1 MDLIY
6 ANKNRRDLGVLMSY
20 TLDMA
25 YGRDENDFVLTLDA
39 DSHCCHDG
47 YYIYAEGTEYGGIV
61 DRIGTDPDTNTVI
74 YKGLT
79 WHGVLEKRIVCPPSG
94 RSYRRVD
101 GEANSVLSE
110 IISVI
115 GLSGLYKASTEDS
128 GITIHSY
135 QIPRYIDAYTA
146 IKNMLKAFDAKLI
159 VRWKNGYVR
168 LSAESVSDYSQDE
181 EFDPSQVSF
190 TVEKNYRPTNHL
202 ICLGQGELTQRA
214 VIHLFTDNAGGVQPY
229 ATVSDPVR
237 DSDYIRNTSRQVL
250 FGADEVAEVLDYPGA
265 ETVTNYVKLTS
276 QPSDWASKCESY
288 FTRKDP
294 EAGSDEET
302 EKYEAVSKLDVG
314 YVLQKSQPSDWDT
327 NYSKYYTRSGE
338 NYNPVEATTAY
349 NLLTQKPSDWTTKY
363 ENYYRKSGNSYY
375 QLTGVQEEVYTVLN
389 KAPADWAR
397 KYNTYYYLYSDGVL
411 TEWKTVDG
419 VGYYRYKLQT
429 QKPTDWDTN
438 YSNYYRKY
446 TAAEKK
452 KLKTQKQYVQLQS
465 REDGTIPN
473 WGTKRFY
480 TRYELKKA
488 PAWSANPNPKYIH
501 TTEVNPPTWATNT
514 YYSKD
519 ETAAPTWQANTYYTL
534 STDKVAP
541 KWSANKYYRE
551 VKDRYATMVAEGIE
565 RLAEAWQTDSMGI
578 ALEETDVVYDI
589 GDIVGVL
596 EPKTGIS
603 TIQEVVKKIIK
614 IDNDDIK
621 IEYEVK

>member
-1 MDLIY
+1 M
-6 ANKNRRDLGVLMSY
+6 K
-20 TLDMA
+20 
-25 YGRDENDFVLTLDA
+25 
-39 DSHCCHDG
+39 
-47 YYIYAEGTEYGGIV
+47 
-61 DRIGTDPDTNTVI
+61 
-74 YKGLT
+74 
-79 WHGVLEKRIVCPPSG
+79 
-94 RSYRRVD
+94 
-101 GEANSVLSE
+101 
-110 IISVI
+110 
-115 GLSGLYKASTEDS
+115 
-128 GITIHSY
+128 
-135 QIPRYIDAYTA
+135 
-146 IKNMLKAFDAKLI
+146 
-159 VRWKNGYVR
+159 
-168 LSAESVSDYSQDE
+168 
-181 EFDPSQVSF
+181 
-190 TVEKNYRPTNHL
+190 
-202 ICLGQGELTQRA
+202 
-214 VIHLFTDNAGGVQPY
+214 
-229 ATVSDPVR
+229 
-237 DSDYIRNTSRQVL
+237 DSDYIRNTSKQVL

-276 QPSDWASKCESY
+276 QPSDWASNCESY

-314 YVLQKSQPSDWDT
+314 YVLQTSKPSDWDT
-327 NYSKYYTRSGE
+327 KYSKYYTRSGN
-338 NYNPVEATTAY
+338 NYNPVSATTVY
-349 NLLTQKPSDWTTKY
+349 NLLTQKPSDWNTKY
-363 ENYYRKSGNSYY
+363 ENYYRKNGNNYA
-375 QLTGVQEEVYTVLN
+375 QLQGVSEEVYTVLN
-389 KAPADWAR
+389 KAPADWAK
-397 KYNTYYYLYSDGVL
+397 KYNTYYYLYTDGVL

-438 YSNYYRKY
+438 YSNYFRKY
-446 TAAEKK
+446 TAAELK
-452 KLKTQKQYVQLQS
+452 KLKTKKQYVQLQS
-465 REDGTIPN
+465 RDDGTVPK
-473 WGTKRFY
+473 WGTKRYY
-480 TRYELKKA
+480 TRYDLQKA
-488 PAWSANPNPKYIH
+488 PAWSANPKPKYIH

-519 ETAAPTWQANTYYTL
+519 ETAPPTWQANTYYTL

-614 IDNDDIK
+614 IDNDDVK